1 MAGGDIREIAA
12 TLASAIIS
20 KSDDGGLPAENAV
33 AIYLDVLSA
42 LEKKALTS
50 RAQRT
55 LTKIADVHQG
65 TGANKQEEIYRSE
78 NGDRWLLCRQDNGHA
93 YVEHKANLPSGGKVT
108 SIEIGDFLG
117 NGRAGPEHQALIRLI
132 GNVVEKP
139 RDAS

>member
-12 TLASAIIS
+12 TLAAAIIS

-33 AIYLDVLSA
+33 AIYLDVLSV
-42 LEKKALTS
+42 LEKKALTT

-55 LTKIADVHQG
+55 PTKIADVRQG
-65 TGANKQEEIYRSE
+65 SGANTQEEIYRSE
-78 NGDRWLLCRQDNGHA
+78 NGDRWFLCRQDNGHA
-93 YVEHKANLPSGGKVT
+93 YVEHKANLPSGGNVT

-132 GNVVEKP
+132 GNSVEKP